1 MEGMKTRILFR
12 IVAVIFTSSCKEA
25 RPSTSES
32 TKSKTA
38 THPTTAQLVQESKRA
53 QAEKTRK
60 LDRENKRTLDEQFAS
75 ANRSFRA
82 KDIPAALEEIG
93 KVLAIDPHHA
103 PALNLRGSCHVEL
116 RDFEVALE
124 DFTNASEKAPH
135 NASIQFNKAEVLFV
149 TKRWDEA
156 STAFLQAKERLGPES
171 LTIRELIDFK
181 LMLCEAGRGNREEF
195 LRLAEINQKEPD
207 SPIAV
212 YTLVAQR
219 FFSSDYEAAQEA
231 LIAATHSIPD
241 ANTRAPWNDSLAEF
255 GYVNSFEVNE

>member
-1 MEGMKTRILFR
+1 MKTRILFS
-12 IVAVIFTSSCKEA
+12 IVAMILTSSCKKA
-25 RPSTSES
+25 GPSTSES
-32 TKSKTA
+32 SPESNTA
-38 THPTTAQLVQESKRA
+38 HHPTPAELVQESKRA

-60 LDRENKRTLDEQFAS
+60 LDRENKRKLDEQFAS
-75 ANRSFRA
+75 ANRSFQT
-82 KDIPAALEEIG
+82 KNIPAALEEVG
-93 KVLAIDPHHA
+93 KVLEIDPHHA

-116 RDFEVALE
+116 RDFERAME
-124 DFTNASEKAPH
+124 DFTNASEKAHH

-149 TKRWDEA
+149 TKRWEEA

-212 YTLVAQR
+212 YTLIAQR
-219 FFSSDYEAAQEA
+219 FFSSEYEAAQEA
-231 LIAATHSIPD
+231 LNAATHSIPD

>member
-1 MEGMKTRILFR
+1 MKTRILFS
-12 IVAVIFTSSCKEA
+12 IVAMTFATSCKKA
-25 RPSTSES
+25 GPSNSES
-32 TKSKTA
+32 SPESKTA
-38 THPTTAQLVQESKRA
+38 AHPTPAELVQESKRE

-60 LDRENKRTLDEQFAS
+60 LDRENKRKLDEQFAS
-75 ANRSFRA
+75 ANRSFLT
-82 KDIPAALEEIG
+82 KNIPAALEEIG

-116 RDFEVALE
+116 RDFEQALE
-124 DFTNASEKAPH
+124 DFTKAAEKAPH

-156 STAFLQAKERLGPES
+156 FAAFLQAKERLGPES
-171 LTIRELIDFK
+171 LTIGELIDFK

-195 LRLAEINQKEPD
+195 LRLAEINRKEPD
-207 SPIAV
+207 SALAV
-212 YTLVAQR
+212 YTSVAQR
-219 FFSSDYEAAQEA
+219 FFSSEHEAAQEA
-231 LIAATHSIPD
+231 LIAASHSIPD